1 MIDVKELFRV
11 QRYVNISDNLQVI
24 ERKKWKK
31 YVFTFSAYWYLFILS
46 RGHSSSFG
54 STLVNTVL

>member
-24 ERKKWKK
+24 ERKMEKIR
-31 YVFTFSAYWYLFILS
+31 FSFSVY
-46 RGHSSSFG
+46 
-54 STLVNTVL
+54 